1 MRRYTIACC
10 LAVAVVLTLAAPAR
24 AQNAPKGDLALSYS
38 VLYDKELPN
47 DIPEAS
53 GWFPTGWVASGA
65 ARVTGNLSLV
75 GEIGANYQPLTYQGL
90 DVTINVTSYLGGV
103 RYTAK
108 AGPKVLP
115 FVQVLFGLARANATV
130 MGVSASD
137 DAFATQIGGG
147 ADVMVSRTLAVR
159 LQGDYRAIRAHGS
172 AGNEFRVA
180 TGIVYHF

>member
-1 MRRYTIACC
+1 MRRHAITCC
-10 LAVAVVLTLAAPAR
+10 LVAVAVLALAAPAT

-47 DIPEAS
+47 DVSGAS

-65 ARVTGNLSLV
+65 VRVTGNLSLV
-75 GEIGANYQPLTYQGL
+75 GEIGANYQPLTYQGV
-90 DVTINVTSYLGGV
+90 DVTLNVTSYLGGV

-108 AGPKVLP
+108 AGPRVLP
-115 FVQVLFGLARANATV
+115 FIQMLFGLARANASA

-137 DAFATQIGGG
+137 DAFAAQIGGG
-147 ADVMVSRTLAVR
+147 ADVGVSRKLAVR

-180 TGIVYHF
+180 AGVVYHF